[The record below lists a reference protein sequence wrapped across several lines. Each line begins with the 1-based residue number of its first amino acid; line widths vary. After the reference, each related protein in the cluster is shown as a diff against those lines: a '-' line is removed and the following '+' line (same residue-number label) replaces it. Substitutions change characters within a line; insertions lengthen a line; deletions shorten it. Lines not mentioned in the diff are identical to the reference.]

1 MALTSKQMDFVKY
14 YCETVNGKESA
25 LRAGYKASN
34 ATDTARK
41 LLSRDDIQEAIR
53 DYSKQALANNDIDND
68 KLIKELKAIAESNI
82 TDFVNIVKE
91 IEEFE
96 DFDEDGNTVVK
107 KYETAELEYNE
118 TKKLSETQQKCI
130 QSITKTKNGISVSLY
145 DKTKAIDMLCRLGG
159 MYDTE
164 DDNKSITVKI
174 EGNAEDYAN

>member
-1 MALTSKQMDFVKY
+1 MALTPEQMDFVKY
-14 YCETVNGKESA
+14 FCETLNGKEAA

-34 ATDTARK
+34 ATDTASK
-41 LLSRDDIQEAIR
+41 LLSRDDINKAIQEH
-53 DYSKQALANNDIDND
+53 SKPALANNGIDNN

-96 DFDEDGNTVVK
+96 DYDEDGNPVVR

-130 QSITKTKNGISVSLY
+130 QSITKTKNGISVTLY
-145 DKTKAIDMLCRLGG
+145 DKPKAIDMLCRLGG

-174 EGNAEDYAN
+174 EGNVEDYAD

>member
-25 LRAGYKASN
+25 LKAGYKASN

-41 LLSRDDIQEAIR
+41 QLVRDDIQKAIQE
-53 DYSKQALANNDIDND
+53 YSKQALANNGIDND

-96 DFDEDGNTVVK
+96 DYDEDGNPIVR